1 MNKRGFTLIELLV
14 VIAIIGLLASVTL
27 ASIDSARDKARIA
40 ASKQMSTFID
50 RTYGD
55 NLVSSFSFNEG
66 SGTTVNNAVASMGN
80 GTLHN
85 GAARQTE
92 SQCNGLG
99 LGGCIL
105 LDGSDD
111 YISLPMGL
119 LEPDNFGGENGGV
132 TISLWVYPTRVNPVN
147 GETIIRRIGGMHYI
161 ALRRSTSDGRF
172 YSMTHLNTGVNYWP
186 RSRSHIPINEWTHFV
201 YVLEAGVAARW
212 YVNGEL
218 DNTDS
223 LSALHIINYG
233 DFPAIGYELG
243 GSYTKFQGMVDE
255 LRVFSGAFDSDQI
268 ATLYNEGAEQLA
280 YEE

>member
-1 MNKRGFTLIELLV
+1 MKRGFTLIELLV

-27 ASIDSARDKARIA
+27 ASLESARNRAQIG
-40 ASKQMSTFID
+40 ASKQMTTFID

-55 NLVSSFSFNEG
+55 NLVSGFSFNEA
-66 SGTTVNNAVASMGN
+66 SGTVVNNTVASMGN

-105 LDGSDD
+105 LDGNDD

-119 LEPDNFGGENGGV
+119 LDPNNFGGENGGV
-132 TISLWVYPTRVNPVN
+132 TISLWIYPTRVNPVN

-172 YSMTHLNTGVNYWP
+172 YSMTHLNTGVNTWP
-186 RSRSHIPINEWTHFV
+186 RSRTHIPINEWTHFV
-201 YVLEAGVAARW
+201 YVLEAGVGARW
-212 YVNGEL
+212 YVNGKL
-218 DNTDS
+218 DNTEN
-223 LSALHIINYG
+223 LPALHIINYG
-233 DFPAIGYELG
+233 DFPAIGYQLVG
-243 GSYTKFQGMVDE
+243 NYSKFQGMVDE
-255 LRVFSGAFDSDQI
+255 LRVFNGAFDAEQI
-268 ATLYNEGAEQLA
+268 AALYNEEAQQLA